1 MRTPRAETRYAAVF
15 AVLAA
20 AATAALLAAGGE
32 NAAAPSLAASSAQSW
47 RGLVGSRPRVSLGQR
62 VIVVLKTPSLGER
75 VAAAGGA
82 VDIEQEQAWTKV
94 VLSEQRLLLAR
105 LALRGVVVHADE
117 RFARVL
123 DGFSAV
129 VPPNVV
135 PIVER
140 DPDVEGVYPVRAAYP
155 ATVGQGSGDA
165 AVVAHPLAAAG
176 IDG

>member
-62 VIVVLKTPSLGER
+62 VV
-75 VAAAGGA
+75 AAGGA

-94 VLSEQRLLLAR
+94 VQSAQRLLASR
-105 LALRGVVVHADE
+105 LALQGVIVHPTLSFT
-117 RFARVL
+117 R
-123 DGFSAV
+123 
-129 VPPNVV
+129 
-135 PIVER
+135 
-140 DPDVEGVYPVRAAYP
+140 
-155 ATVGQGSGDA
+155 
-165 AVVAHPLAAAG
+165 
-176 IDG
+176 